1 MHILVTYAT
10 LISIPIPIPIPIAA
24 RKMLP
29 NLKSRRI
36 TGLQLAGKHL
46 GPVAKCPPR
55 YSEEDWDYNNK
66 IKFRIT
72 CDQEKLA
79 ERIVE

>member
-1 MHILVTYAT
+1 M
-10 LISIPIPIPIPIAA
+10 PDAA
-24 RKMLP
+24 QQSRPSSWPGAP

-36 TGLQLAGKHL
+36 SGLQLAGKHL

>member
-1 MHILVTYAT
+1 
-10 LISIPIPIPIPIAA
+10 
-24 RKMLP
+24 LP

-36 TGLQLAGKHL
+36 SGLQLAGKHL